1 LGAINLNSFADP
13 EQLASIVHEI
23 TQPMTA
29 VTANAHA
36 AFHCLSSKQPDV
48 ASARTVIRNLI
59 RDSQD
64 VSDIVRYLRAL
75 FCGDQLTRTPLNLKR
90 IVDHARALLNVE
102 LEKADVEV
110 IVLIDR
116 KLPRPSGNEIQIRQV
131 LINLMR
137 NAIEAMVEDCGQP
150 RELTI
155 KAGRSAS
162 EICIEV
168 ADWGH
173 GFPHLAGIR
182 DTFVSTKTTGMGMG
196 LKISQRI
203 VEAHNGRLW
212 AEPRDPRG
220 TVFTIA
226 LPLKGVER
234 YGKSRNGLCA

>member
-1 LGAINLNSFADP
+1 
-13 EQLASIVHEI
+13 
-23 TQPMTA
+23 MTA

-36 AFHCLSSKQPDV
+36 AFHCLSSEQPDV
-48 ASARTVIRNLI
+48 ASARAVIRDLI

-90 IVDHARALLNVE
+90 IVDHARALLHVE

-116 KLPRPSGNEIQIRQV
+116 KLPRPSSNEIQIRQV

-137 NAIEAMVEDCGQP
+137 NAIEAMAEECGQP

-155 KAGRSAS
+155 KARRSGSA
-162 EICIEV
+162 ICIEV

-173 GFPHLAGIR
+173 GLPHLAGTR

-203 VEAHNGRLW
+203 VEAHGGKLW
-212 AEPRDPRG
+212 AEPRYPRG
-220 TVFTIA
+220 TVFSMT
-226 LPLKGVER
+226 LPLEGVGG
-234 YGKSRNGLCA
+234 YGRPHNCLCA